1 MIVSSSRVR
10 QITYTSNTPEDSHL
24 YAMELIIKKQT
35 DERLA
40 EAKNNRLFR
49 ASPADNDERRRPSW
63 ASRARNRLG
72 DTLVS
77 AGETLRSSP
86 DELQA
91 AHSHRAAH

>member
-1 MIVSSSRVR
+1 VIVARARVR
-10 QITYTSNTPEDSHL
+10 RITYTSNTAEDSNL
-24 YAMELIIKKQT
+24 YPMELIIKRQT

-40 EAKNNRLFR
+40 EANDNRLFR

-63 ASRARNRLG
+63 TARARNRLG

-86 DELQA
+86 DELHA

>member
-1 MIVSSSRVR
+1 MIVASTRVR
-10 QITYTSNTPEDSHL
+10 QMTYTSNTPEDKNL
-24 YAMELIIKKQT
+24 YPIELIIKKQT

-49 ASPADNDERRRPSW
+49 ASPADNDERHRPSW
-63 ASRARNRLG
+63 AARARNRLG

-86 DELQA
+86 DELPA

>member
-1 MIVSSSRVR
+1 LDPI
-10 QITYTSNTPEDSHL
+10 EH
-24 YAMELIIKKQT
+24 IIKRQT
-35 DERLA
+35 EERLA
-40 EAKNNRLFR
+40 EAKDNRLFR

-72 DTLVS
+72 ETLVS

-86 DELQA
+86 DELPA